1 MFQHGAADNI
11 DEEDFMKSLIY
22 STLSVAFAVVSLPG
36 CSGSD
41 SMPIITPSGPTA
53 SADDQR
59 APQSDAL
66 TSDEAALVNQANS
79 EPNPAP
85 KPDL

>member
-1 MFQHGAADNI
+1 MKPPMFWLLG
-11 DEEDFMKSLIY
+11 
-22 STLSVAFAVVSLPG
+22 VVCAVELMSG

-41 SMPIITPSGPTA
+41 NVPIIPPSAPAA

-59 APQSDAL
+59 IPQSDAL
-66 TSDEAALVNQANS
+66 TSQEAALVSQGNS
-79 EPNPAP
+79 EPIPAR

>member
-1 MFQHGAADNI
+1 
-11 DEEDFMKSLIY
+11 MKAPVY
-22 STLSVAFAVVSLPG
+22 STLGLVFAFGILFG

-41 SMPIITPSGPTA
+41 SVPIITPPSGPTA

-59 APQSDAL
+59 TPESDAL
-66 TSDEAALVNQANS
+66 TAQEAALVSQADS
-79 EPNPAP
+79 EPIPAP

>member
-1 MFQHGAADNI
+1 
-11 DEEDFMKSLIY
+11 MKSRTHSFLAFGFTIGL
-22 STLSVAFAVVSLPG
+22 LSG

-41 SMPIITPSGPTA
+41 TVPIITPSGPTA
-53 SADDQR
+53 ATADDQR

-66 TSDEAALVNQANS
+66 TSQEAALVSQGNS
-79 EPNPAP
+79 EPIPAP

>member
-1 MFQHGAADNI
+1 
-11 DEEDFMKSLIY
+11 MKSRTHSFLAFVFTIGL
-22 STLSVAFAVVSLPG
+22 LSG

-41 SMPIITPSGPTA
+41 NVPIIPPSAPAA

-59 APQSDAL
+59 IPQSDAL
-66 TSDEAALVNQANS
+66 TSQEAALVSQGNS
-79 EPNPAP
+79 EPIPAP

>member
-1 MFQHGAADNI
+1 
-11 DEEDFMKSLIY
+11 MKPPMSWSLGFVF
-22 STLSVAFAVVSLPG
+22 TVGLLSG

-41 SMPIITPSGPTA
+41 TTPIITPPSGPTA
-53 SADDQR
+53 AAEDQR
-59 APQSDAL
+59 TPQSDAL
-66 TSDEAALVNQANS
+66 TSDEAALVSQADS

>member
-1 MFQHGAADNI
+1 MKPPMFWLLG
-11 DEEDFMKSLIY
+11 
-22 STLSVAFAVVSLPG
+22 VACAVGLMSG

-41 SMPIITPSGPTA
+41 NVPIIAPNGPTA

-59 APQSDAL
+59 TLQSDAL
-66 TSDEAALVNQANS
+66 TSAEAALVSQGNS
-79 EPNPAP
+79 EPIPAP

>member
-1 MFQHGAADNI
+1 
-11 DEEDFMKSLIY
+11 MKSRLFI
-22 STLSVAFAVVSLPG
+22 SLGLVCAVGFLFG

-41 SMPIITPSGPTA
+41 NVPIIPPSGPTA

-59 APQSDAL
+59 TPESDAL
-66 TSDEAALVNQANS
+66 TSQEAALVSQGNS
-79 EPNPAP
+79 EPIPAP